1 MRVRISYIFDKHMLH
16 SFESNVFTIVNDTC
30 IYTNWKEF
38 NTIVE
43 GIKSKLDEKR
53 VLAWITQTSCG

>member
-1 MRVRISYIFDKHMLH
+1 MLH

-43 GIKSKLDEKR
+43 GIKSKWDEKGIS
-53 VLAWITQTSCG
+53 LAYSILLWLLGISLIKKN